1 MIGLDDASAIWNRL
15 KATGNSWR
23 SSDSSDSHSTNSGW
37 KNGGPASTTRLEKEE
52 KERNEYVNFQ
62 VIRLA
67 VLWSWQYQN
76 SWITAIYSREPKS
89 SIATHSATK
98 AQECRPG
105 KSRFLI
111 KFSCFFQFL
120 KMNFVEVFV
129 RYILKSKIYHNIE
142 KLLAFWS
149 FKWIEWI
156 HPRRFW
162 QNYSRF
168 LIKFSYFFRFLK
180 MNFVENF
187 VWYNLKSNFYNSSE
201 QSLTFLSFKWIEWR
215 HTKMFCWQ
223 TYSKFLI
230 KFSFFSQF
238 LKMNFVENFVCFNLH
253 SSFYHSSELILTFWS
268 FKWIEWS
275 RPRDFW

>member
-1 MIGLDDASAIWNRL
+1 
-15 KATGNSWR
+15 
-23 SSDSSDSHSTNSGW
+23 
-37 KNGGPASTTRLEKEE
+37 
-52 KERNEYVNFQ
+52 
-62 VIRLA
+62 
-67 VLWSWQYQN
+67 
-76 SWITAIYSREPKS
+76 
-89 SIATHSATK
+89 
-98 AQECRPG
+98 
-105 KSRFLI
+105 
-111 KFSCFFQFL
+111 
-120 KMNFVEVFV
+120 MNFVEDFV
-129 RYILKSKIYHNIE
+129 CYILKSKIYHKIE

-149 FKWIEWI
+149 FKWIKWS

-168 LIKFSYFFRFLK
+168 LIKFSYFFQFLK
-180 MNFVENF
+180 MNFVEDF

-201 QSLTFLSFKWIEWR
+201 QSLTFCHLSELNEDTRRCF
-215 HTKMFCWQ
+215 WQ

-238 LKMNFVENFVCFNLH
+238 LKMNFVENFVCFNLQ